1 MSSRRY
7 LHLWASTALLWLAF
21 LPLPSLAQ
29 ETEEPVLPPL
39 EAETDGS
46 VQKNDPDA
54 PAELNPLTVTA
65 TKAPRA
71 QGDVPASIDV
81 IDQEQLER
89 LQPLTIGDALNN
101 LPGVEIEGGPKGSD
115 SQPNIRGMGS
125 TGWGTNRVLTTID
138 GARQNVGSGHGGTM
152 FVDPEMIKSIEVMK
166 GAGSTLYG
174 SGAIGGVI
182 ALETK
187 DAADFLEEEEDTVG
201 FRVKAG
207 YHSVNDEPSLSGIVA
222 LRPIE
227 EVDFIGSAVWR
238 DSQDYEGG
246 SGLNIDHTEVDILSG
261 LAKLGLSP
269 AAGHR
274 IELSGLVYSNSE
286 NIEATDVDN
295 LNAIYDADH
304 EIDKST
310 ATLSYAFDSPDTD
323 LINLKATLYRDDTDV
338 KDDGEGYDRVTT
350 TELTTTG
357 VDLFNTFEFESRSV
371 HHAITFG
378 TEYYHDSGKG
388 RVDGEKRAQFP
399 DATQDVV
406 GVYAQ
411 YEMEL
416 FEQVSVTPGV
426 RWDYYKSQ
434 PSGDFS
440 DQANDRISPK
450 IAVDWHTLDWLSL
463 YGSYAEGYR
472 APSVTELY
480 IGGTHFNI
488 FPGANNVFVPN
499 PDLKPETA
507 KTWEGGLRLNFENV
521 VLPDDGVRFHA
532 AYYTTKAKNFIDGD
546 VVMDFIPPMVFT
558 TTPVNVPRAEID
570 GVEVTLSYDS
580 DYVFFSG
587 GYSRIRGDN
596 KTDNEPLLSIPAD
609 KLMLVLGGKV
619 PTWDVSF
626 GVSNEYAWA
635 QNRTPD
641 AALATDDYNVVG
653 LFATWAPDEG
663 VMKGLRLDAGIDNV
677 FDNSYFRYLSEE
689 EDPGRDYR
697 VAVSYGMSF

>member
-1 MSSRRY
+1 MSSRRH
-7 LHLWASTALLWLAF
+7 LHLWASTALLSLVLTPWPA
-21 LPLPSLAQ
+21 LAQ
-29 ETEEPVLPPL
+29 ETDEPLLPPA
-39 EAETDGS
+39 EAEADG
-46 VQKNDPDA
+46 KA
-54 PAELNPLTVTA
+54 PTELDPLTVTA
-65 TKAPRA
+65 TKMPRE
-71 QGDVPASIDV
+71 QGEVPASIDV
-81 IDQEQLER
+81 IDQEQLDR
-89 LQPLTIGDALNN
+89 KQPLTIGDALND

-125 TGWGTNRVLTTID
+125 TGWGTNRVLMTID
-138 GARQNVGSGHGGTM
+138 GARQNIGSGHGGTM
-152 FVDPEMIKSIEVMK
+152 FVDPEMIKRIEVMK

-187 DAADFLEEEEDTVG
+187 DAEDFLDDGDTIG
-201 FRVKAG
+201 FRAKAG
-207 YHSVNDEPSLSGIVA
+207 FHSVNDEPSLSGIVA
-222 LRPIE
+222 LRPID

-261 LAKLGLSP
+261 LAKLGISP
-269 AAGHR
+269 AEGHR
-274 IELSGLVYSNSE
+274 IELSGLLYSNNE
-286 NIEATDVDN
+286 DIEATDVDN
-295 LNAIYDADH
+295 LNTIYDADH

-323 LINLKATLYRDDTDV
+323 LINLKATVYRDDTDV

-357 VDLFNTFEFESRSV
+357 FDLFNTFEFDSTAI

-378 TEYYHDSGKG
+378 TEYYHDTGKG

-406 GVYAQ
+406 GIYAQ
-411 YEMEL
+411 YELEL
-416 FEQVSVTPGV
+416 FEQISVTPGV

-440 DQANDRISPK
+440 DQSDDRISPK

-463 YGSYAEGYR
+463 YASYAEGYR

-507 KTWEGGLRLNFENV
+507 KTWEGGLRLNFDDV
-521 VLPDDGVRFHA
+521 MLPDDGIRFHA
-532 AYYTTKAKNFIDGD
+532 AYYTTKAKDFIDGD

-570 GVEVTLSYDS
+570 GIEVTLSYDS
-580 DYVFFSG
+580 DYVFFNG
-587 GYSRIRGDN
+587 GYSRVRGTN
-596 KTDNEPLLSIPAD
+596 KTDDEPLLSIPAD
-609 KLMLVLGGKV
+609 KLMLVVGGKL
-619 PTWDVSF
+619 PAWDVSF
-626 GVSNEYAWA
+626 GVSNEFAWA
-635 QNRTPD
+635 QNRTPED
-641 AALATDDYNVVG
+641 ALGTDGYHVVG
-653 LFATWAPDEG
+653 LFAGWAPEEG
-663 VMKGLRLDAGIDNV
+663 VLKGFRVDAGIDNV
-677 FDNSYFRYLSEE
+677 FDNSYLRYLAEE
-689 EDPGRDYR
+689 EAPGRDYR
-697 VAVSYGMSF
+697 VAISYGMSF